1 MIEQDVTIDGAD
13 GAIPCFTVQPDGDG
27 PFPAVIL
34 YMDAPGIREELR
46 DFCRRIAGEGYFCL
60 MPDMYYRLGTIRFET
75 PLVDEKKREHM
86 FECMASLNNPLV
98 MADTEAMLGFL
109 DGHDAVKPGAKG
121 CVGYCMSGQYVVTAA
136 GTYPD
141 HFAASASLHGV
152 RIVTDEPDSP
162 HLLADRISGELYL
175 GFASHDEHV
184 PDNVIPDLQETLAE
198 HGVENVLDIFPD
210 TAHGFVFPARA
221 VYSEGAAEESW
232 KRLFDLYDRR
242 LV

>member
-1 MIEQDVTIDGAD
+1 MIEQDVSIDGAD

-27 PFPAVIL
+27 PFPAVVL

-60 MPDMYYRLGTIRFET
+60 MPDMYYRLGTIRFDT
-75 PLVDEKKREHM
+75 PVRDDQRPHM
-86 FECMASLNNPLV
+86 FECMSSLTNAAV
-98 MADTEAMLGFL
+98 MSDTEAMLGFL
-109 DGHDAVKPGAKG
+109 DRHAAVKAGAKG

-152 RIVTDEPDSP
+152 KIVTDEADSP
-162 HLLADRISGELYL
+162 HLLADRIKGELYL

-184 PDNVIPDLQETLAE
+184 PDHVIPDLQAALAE
-198 HGVENVLDIFPD
+198 HGVAHVLDIFPD
-210 TAHGFVFPARA
+210 TGHGFVFPARQ

-232 KRLFDLYDRR
+232 KRVFDLYTRR
-242 LV
+242 LG